1 MARISKQRG
10 YGLEAKL
17 VNWFNNKDKREDWP
31 QGWESERNTLSREEK
46 KFGQVTAKHD
56 VKALKCLKDGAIFL
70 QIEAKKTGKEL
81 LSIQKKWLDKIDFHK
96 DELLV
101 IALSRTDSFAFIDIE
116 RMPYLKKDC
125 LQIGIGMQTALIKQA
140 KRVLSCRGGSSVRVH
155 KKEIEDA
162 TLAQPVILDWKN
174 INRQFCI
181 FPLVEF
187 VALREQSPTNI
198 SLQQAIG
205 LKKHTE
211 DTDILTVEADIQKEI
226 TITCPRTGLP
236 LRIIPIRS

>member
-17 VNWFNNKDKREDWP
+17 VNWFNNKDMREDWP

-101 IALSRTDSFAFIDIE
+101 IALSRTDSFAFVDIE
-116 RMPYLKKDC
+116 RMPYLKKDW
-125 LQIGIGMQTALIKQA
+125 TSSIKQA
-140 KRVLSCRGGSSVRVH
+140 KRILSCRGGSSVRVH

-211 DTDILTVEADIQKEI
+211 DTDILIIEADIQKEI
-226 TITCPRTGLP
+226 IITCPRTGLP

>member
-116 RMPYLKKDC
+116 RMPYLKKDW
-125 LQIGIGMQTALIKQA
+125 TSSIKQA
-140 KRVLSCRGGSSVRVH
+140 KRILSCRGGSSVRVH

-162 TLAQPVILDWKN
+162 TFAQPVILDWKN

-211 DTDILTVEADIQKEI
+211 DTDILIVEADIQKEI

>member
-116 RMPYLKKDC
+116 RMPYLKKDW
-125 LQIGIGMQTALIKQA
+125 TSSIKQA
-140 KRVLSCRGGSSVRVH
+140 KRILSCRGGSSVRVH

-211 DTDILTVEADIQKEI
+211 DTDILIVEADIQKEI

>member
-17 VNWFNNKDKREDWP
+17 VNWFNNKEKRKDWP
-31 QGWESERNTLSREEK
+31 QGWESERNVLSREEK

-101 IALSRTDSFAFIDIE
+101 IALSRTESFAFIDVE
-116 RMPYLKKDC
+116 RMPYLKKDWTSS
-125 LQIGIGMQTALIKQA
+125 MKQA

-162 TLAQPVILDWKN
+162 TLTQPVILNWKN

-226 TITCPRTGLP
+226 IITCPRTGLP